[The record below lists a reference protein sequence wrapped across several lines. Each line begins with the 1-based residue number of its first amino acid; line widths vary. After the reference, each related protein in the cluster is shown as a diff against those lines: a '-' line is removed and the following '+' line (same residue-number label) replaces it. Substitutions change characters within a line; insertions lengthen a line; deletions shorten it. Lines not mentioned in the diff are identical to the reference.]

1 MFNDSSFDFIAIFYA
16 ILSIDTI
23 LRLSNN
29 WSSFWDD
36 KITAKDKFILER
48 VAIFILIPLG
58 VFFHELGHAL
68 ATLQVG
74 GEVREFQWR
83 VAWGYV
89 IAVGNFLP
97 VESWWIAFSGNLV
110 SIALGYFAI
119 LAVPLVRKP
128 ILKHLFYT
136 FSQAE
141 LVYSLIAYPLF
152 SFTYSRG
159 DWIKIY
165 DFSVKPY
172 AQTTLAIHLFLIF
185 TLWLNS
191 KTRWLAKLLKLPE
204 IAKNQVTEE
213 KIITQTKRLIIR
225 EFQVSDIEPLAKIL
239 AKPEVM
245 QFFSPT
251 GALSTKQ
258 TAVKIQSFLDSYQ
271 KHGYGKYALIHRQS
285 GRLIGYCGIV
295 VEEIEDKLENELG
308 YRLDSEFWGQGLA
321 TEAAKAC
328 LEYYFDKFKF
338 DSVLGIVEPENKAS
352 IRVLEKVG
360 MEFIQESTLSGRV
373 IRIYKIANNTV

>member
-1 MFNDSSFDFIAIFYA
+1 
-16 ILSIDTI
+16 
-23 LRLSNN
+23 
-29 WSSFWDD
+29 
-36 KITAKDKFILER
+36 
-48 VAIFILIPLG
+48 
-58 VFFHELGHAL
+58 
-68 ATLQVG
+68 
-74 GEVREFQWR
+74 
-83 VAWGYV
+83 
-89 IAVGNFLP
+89 
-97 VESWWIAFSGNLV
+97 
-110 SIALGYFAI
+110 
-119 LAVPLVRKP
+119 
-128 ILKHLFYT
+128 
-136 FSQAE
+136 
-141 LVYSLIAYPLF
+141 
-152 SFTYSRG
+152 
-159 DWIKIY
+159 
-165 DFSVKPY
+165 
-172 AQTTLAIHLFLIF
+172 
-185 TLWLNS
+185 
-191 KTRWLAKLLKLPE
+191 
-204 IAKNQVTEE
+204 
-213 KIITQTKRLIIR
+213 
-225 EFQVSDIEPLAKIL
+225 
-239 AKPEVM
+239 M